1 MTLSCRNLL
10 ENHRKINYEKD
21 IHKIVFKGVSSKD
34 IYNITAPFLDNGIET
49 LSGRVEDRNNELSQ
63 VMFFQK
69 RNDVWCHVL
78 NSPVFNLQDPFF
90 TKIKDDLIIGG
101 VQISPYIADVTSNQ
115 VDKEKLYSWRTVLY
129 KGKNIFNL
137 KLFFIGPDD
146 MKDLRIVELKSGEI
160 GVFSRPQGIKGG
172 KGKIGFTKVDT
183 LDYLSIGIINN
194 ASLIKD
200 LFSDSEW
207 GGTNAV
213 YPLFDE
219 YVGVLGHIACFDEDK
234 NRHYYSMSFIFN
246 TETFKYSDVKI
257 LAERSDF
264 LPGKSKRP
272 ELNDIVFSGGIVFN
286 DKKAYL
292 YTGVSDA
299 ESQLIEINNPFI
311 NFMENYKK
319 GSFL

>member
-1 MTLSCRNLL
+1 MTLSCKDLL
-10 ENHRKINYEKD
+10 ENYRKINYEKD
-21 IHKIVFKGVSSKD
+21 PQKIAFKGIAAKD

-49 LSGRVEDRNNELSQ
+49 LAGRVEDRNSELAQ
-63 VMFFQK
+63 VLFFQK
-69 RNDVWCHVL
+69 HDDVWCHVL
-78 NSPVFNLQDPFF
+78 DSPVFNLQDPFF
-90 TKIKDDLIIGG
+90 TKIKDELIIGG
-101 VQISPYIADVTSNQ
+101 VQVFPYIANGTSNPYI
-115 VDKEKLYSWRTVLY
+115 KEKLYSWRTVMY
-129 KGKNIFNL
+129 KGKNIFDL

-146 MKDLRIVELKSGEI
+146 MKDLRIHELNNGEI
-160 GVFSRPQGIKGG
+160 GVFSRPQGYKGG
-172 KGKIGFTKVDT
+172 KGKIGFTKVKT

-194 ASLIKD
+194 ASIIKD
-200 LFSDSEW
+200 LFSESEW

-246 TETFKYSDVKI
+246 TETSKYSDVKI

-272 ELNDIVFSGGIVFN
+272 ELNDIVFSGGIVLN

-292 YTGVSDA
+292 YTGVSDI
-299 ESQLIEINNPFI
+299 ESQIIEINNPFI
-311 NFMENYKK
+311 DFTKDSKK
-319 GSFL
+319 GCF